1 MKKLFLVFITITIAN
16 LLAFNAL
23 AIGSLYQKGNNA
35 IGLGYSSLTPSVTG
49 ATTMSGIS
57 MQAEHLFTDNIG
69 AAIKIDMLSGSVAG
83 TNASLNPVTVQAQ
96 WHGAFTDNIGYFAG
110 LGYATTYGS
119 VGLAATR
126 DTGVTY
132 EAGFEYKFPNNMITV
147 LSYKNIGLINGNL
160 GGFNLGVNYAF

>member
-1 MKKLFLVFITITIAN
+1 MKKLFLISITITIAN

-23 AIGSLYQKGNNA
+23 AAGSLYQRGNNT
-35 IGLGYSSLTPSVTG
+35 IGLGYSSLTPSVAGT
-49 ATTMSGIS
+49 TTMSGIS
-57 MQAEHLFTDNIG
+57 MQTEHLFTDHLG
-69 AAIKIDMLSGSVAG
+69 VAVKIDMLSGTVAG
-83 TNASLNPVTVQAQ
+83 TNTSLNPITVQAQ

-126 DTGVTY
+126 DTGITY
-132 EAGFEYKFPNNMITV
+132 EAGFEYKFPNNIITV

-160 GGFNLGVNYAF
+160 SGFNLGVNYSF